1 MVVVC
6 RVSAADGTIGARWR
20 VEGWRQQG
28 PLGRKP
34 GYPAVRWD
42 FTGGG
47 ISATVRVERCGR
59 GDTATGADAT
69 GADAT
74 GADATGA
81 DTERTP
87 KRAP

>member
-28 PLGRKP
+28 PLERKP

-59 GDTATGADAT
+59 GDTATGV
-69 GADAT
+69 
-74 GADATGA
+74 DATGA